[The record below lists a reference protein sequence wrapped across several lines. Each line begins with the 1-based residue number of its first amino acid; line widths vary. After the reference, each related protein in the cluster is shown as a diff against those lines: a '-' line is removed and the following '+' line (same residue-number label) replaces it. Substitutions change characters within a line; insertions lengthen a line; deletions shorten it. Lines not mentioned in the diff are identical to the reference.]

1 MNILVGIL
9 LTIIFGLVIYLFLL
23 RKEIKRIRYDLD
35 EVLSIDSNKILHSEF
50 SDKELNQLLK
60 KINKMITYV
69 RNKELHLEQK
79 NNFLK
84 KEIINITHD
93 LRTPLTSALGYID
106 LILKSNNSKE
116 EATKELKI
124 IENRL
129 LRLNELINSF
139 FEFSMLTANTKP
151 IDMKQINLVAIIE
164 ECISHYYDDF
174 TRENRVIIF
183 ENKIKNYTILSN
195 EEILKRVIDNLIGNS
210 LKHSS
215 RDLAIKLSLNN
226 NNVRLLFEN
235 EITDNN
241 LDIDHIFDE
250 FYTSDIS
257 RTKGNTGLGLAIA
270 KTFIEN
276 LGGNISAK
284 INKNR
289 LSILVKLK
297 QS

>member
-1 MNILVGIL
+1 
-9 LTIIFGLVIYLFLL
+9 
-23 RKEIKRIRYDLD
+23 
-35 EVLSIDSNKILHSEF
+35 
-50 SDKELNQLLK
+50 
-60 KINKMITYV
+60 MITYV